1 MSYNV
6 KPGDKAVVI
15 GSVNGDKGLSVGRK
29 VLVHADSPN
38 DRGDYDS
45 QYVDQSNDLQDP
57 RHYCPPSPYEKE
69 HTVWGKI
76 WPVTSLDGKPFAT
89 DMGSLVQFVDIPDR
103 FLRKLLPDEVLDA
116 HETATSVDV

>member
-1 MSYNV
+1 M
-6 KPGDKAVVI
+6 
-15 GSVNGDKGLSVGRK
+15 
-29 VLVHADSPN
+29 HADSQT
-38 DRGDYDS
+38 DRGDYDG
-45 QYVDQSNDLQDP
+45 QYVDQFNNLHDP

-76 WPVTSLDGKPFAT
+76 WPVTGLDGRPFAT

-116 HETATSVDV
+116 HETATSVGV